1 MVPIKAILDTATF
14 DELMDIFREQY
25 SWAASDHIKE
35 VHDAEVRQAFEGF
48 LRKMDGEFDN
58 YTDLSIR
65 AIEKHQLEQQ
75 RKMLRDRI
83 VEGKQHGYEKVV
95 LPRGVAKALADTA
108 PSATPDNIT
117 SWLIYLLGGPK
128 PEFAQ
133 RSGNTDDNA
142 NPATEAQKTPSGGPT
157 GAITGHMRGC
167 IADMNKNEI
176 SDHLVVGIDNHDW
189 DWLDAWRKAVTRD
202 MDEMD
207 AVYQNLCDENERL
220 SDELVA
226 AKTGDAE
233 LIASML
239 RGLKREGGT
248 IACVVNELKAVRAAR
263 DHWKAAF
270 DKAKK
275 NALDGEMLL
284 DLLRDAAVEFASVS
298 ACKRV
303 IAKDLGD
310 AIGVVNESMRLPMG
324 ADGEPI
330 CLGERVMYTPDR
342 TGVVDAIRY
351 ERGSCHISVGNGFWY
366 LPMEL
371 RHVKGDANA

>member
-1 MVPIKAILDTATF
+1 MEVVPIKAILDTATF

-75 RKMLRDRI
+75 RKMLRDRLC
-83 VEGKQHGYEKVV
+83 ECMENSCETVV
-95 LPRGVAKALADTA
+95 LPRGVVEAIADTA
-108 PSATPDNIT
+108 PHRTPASVT
-117 SWLIYLLGGPK
+117 SWLIYLLGGPN

-133 RSGNTDDNA
+133 RGGNTDDKA
-142 NPATEAQKTPSGGPT
+142 NPETDAQKTPSGGPT
-157 GAITGHMRGC
+157 GTITEHLRGC
-167 IADMNKNEI
+167 IADMNQNEI

-189 DWLDAWRKAVTRD
+189 DWLDAWRKAATHD
-202 MDEMD
+202 MDAMD

-220 SDELVA
+220 SEELIA

-248 IACVVNELKAVRAAR
+248 IACMVNELKAARAAR

-270 DKAKK
+270 EKAKK
-275 NALDGEMLL
+275 NAPDGDM
-284 DLLRDAAVEFASVS
+284 
-298 ACKRV
+298 
-303 IAKDLGD
+303 
-310 AIGVVNESMRLPMG
+310 PMG

-342 TGVVDAIRY
+342 TGVVDVIRY
-351 ERGSCHISVGNGFWY
+351 ERGSCHIGVSDGFWY

-371 RHVKGDANA
+371 RHVKEDDNA